1 MSYLMGDIHTILF
14 LGFIV
19 AGAIVQ
25 TVTGFAM
32 GLIVIGGVTVF
43 DLVPIQVTA
52 AVVSF
57 ISLVN
62 TGVAL
67 RPTYRFID
75 YAYFRNICIG
85 MVPLMIGGVVL
96 LEFLRHESY
105 VLLRTL
111 LGIVI
116 ISAGI
121 LLMLKPAPWSG
132 RSGPL
137 AAGAIGCVGGLLG
150 GLYSTAGPPFAYF
163 MYRQPVDIRVIR
175 ATLLA
180 IFAVATSGRTVVAG
194 LTGHL
199 TSQVL
204 LIAAIAVPLVIIVT
218 MVTSRFTRYIPD
230 VMVRR
235 LAFGLLVIIG
245 GVLIIT

>member
-1 MSYLMGDIHTILF
+1 MGDIDTILF
-14 LGFIV
+14 LAFV
-19 AGAIVQ
+19 VVGAIVQ
-25 TVTGFAM
+25 TITGFAM

-43 DLVPIQVTA
+43 DLVPIEVTA

-67 RPTYRFID
+67 RSTYKFID
-75 YAYFRNICIG
+75 YTYFRNICIG
-85 MVPLMIGGVVL
+85 MIPFLIGGVVL
-96 LEFLRHESY
+96 LELLRHESY
-105 VLLRTL
+105 VLLRTV

-116 ISAGI
+116 ISAGV
-121 LLMLKPAPWSG
+121 LMMLKPAPWPR
-132 RSGPL
+132 RSSPL
-137 AAGAIGCVGGLLG
+137 AAGAIGCAGGLLG

-163 MYRQPVDIRVIR
+163 MYRQPVDIIVIR

-180 IFAVATSGRTVVAG
+180 IFAVATSGRTIVAG

-204 LIAAIAVPLVIIVT
+204 LITAIAIPLVIIVT
-218 MVTSRFTRYIPD
+218 MITSRFTRYIPD

-235 LAFGLLVIIG
+235 LAFALLIMIG
-245 GVLIIT
+245 GVLIVT

>member
-1 MSYLMGDIHTILF
+1 MGDLDTILF
-14 LGFIV
+14 LAFV
-19 AGAIVQ
+19 VVGAIVQ
-25 TVTGFAM
+25 TITGFAM

-43 DLVPIQVTA
+43 DLVPIEVTA

-67 RPTYRFID
+67 RSTYKFID
-75 YAYFRNICIG
+75 YTYFRNICFG
-85 MVPLMIGGVVL
+85 MVPFLIGGVVL
-96 LEFLRHESY
+96 LELLRQESY

-116 ISAGI
+116 ISAGV
-121 LLMLKPAPWSG
+121 LMMLKPAPWSR

-137 AAGAIGCVGGLLG
+137 ATGAIGCAGGLLG

-163 MYRQPVDIRVIR
+163 MYRQPVDIIVIR

-180 IFAVATSGRTVVAG
+180 IFAVATSGRTIVAG

-199 TSQVL
+199 TPQVL
-204 LIAAIAVPLVIIVT
+204 LITTIAIPLVIVAT
-218 MVTSRFTRYIPD
+218 MITSRFTRYVPD

-235 LAFGLLVIIG
+235 LAFVLLILIG
-245 GVLIIT
+245 GVLIVT